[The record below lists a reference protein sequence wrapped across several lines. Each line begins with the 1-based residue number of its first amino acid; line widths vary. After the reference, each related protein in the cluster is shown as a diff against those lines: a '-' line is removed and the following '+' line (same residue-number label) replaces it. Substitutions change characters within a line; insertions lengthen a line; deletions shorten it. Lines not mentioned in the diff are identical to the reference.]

1 MRDEDLFKCPL
12 IRGLDPM
19 HRAELVGLLNDSSVR
34 EHVEK
39 CLTNLQQN
47 MPELCAEEALPVETK
62 SAPKFEEAIHN
73 WTPAVPIFRRG
84 AKE

>member
-1 MRDEDLFKCPL
+1 MKDEDLFKCPL

-39 CLTNLQQN
+39 CLTNLREN
-47 MPELCAEEALPVETK
+47 MPELCATEDAAAEPKA
-62 SAPKFEEAIHN
+62 APKFEEAIHN

>member
-1 MRDEDLFKCPL
+1 MKNEDVFKCPL

-19 HRAELVGLLNDSSVR
+19 HRAELIGLINDSSLR
-34 EHVEK
+34 DHLEK
-39 CLTNLQQN
+39 CLANLQQHL
-47 MPELCAEEALPVETK
+47 PELCAPEATPVEPK
-62 SAPKFEEAIHN
+62 AAPKFDEEIHN